1 MKSKICVKS
10 FPFFCAEE
18 LVVYRIDHSDSGFP
32 YGRQFS
38 LFNSQ

>member
-1 MKSKICVKS
+1 MKSNNVCQK
-10 FPFFCAEE
+10 FPLFCAKE
-18 LVVYRIDHSDSGFP
+18 LVVYCIDHSDSGFP